1 MASTLSQ
8 VFRDNPL
15 PLNHIIPLDFTSV
28 HSLPESHVWPAFDG
42 FPFGTTYP
50 GEKFSI
56 PIIDLMDPNAAQL
69 VGHACEK
76 WGAFQLTSHGL
87 PSILTDD
94 VESQTRRLFAL
105 PAHDKMKALRL
116 PSGGTGYG
124 QARISPFYPKFM
136 WHEGF
141 TIMGSAVDHA
151 RKLWPDD
158 YKGFCDVMENYQ
170 KKMKELAESLLHIF
184 LESLNISKEEYRS
197 TTIQRG
203 RKACN
208 TALQLNSYPP
218 CPDPN
223 RAMGLAPHT
232 DSLLFTIV
240 HQSHTSGLQIL
251 RDGVGWITVFPL
263 EGALV
268 VNVGDLL
275 HILSNG
281 RYPSVLHRAVVN
293 QAEHRI
299 SLAYFYGPP
308 ADSLI
313 SPLCNLVSSGQ
324 QVVAPR
330 YRSVS
335 VKEYVDLK
343 EKHKEK
349 ALSLL
354 RL

>member
-1 MASTLSQ
+1 MRHENSFINSMMPHNTWFVCVVFVSSCVSFSTPKITTKHRLFQVPTETTPNPTPFFFNISIISPSINFFPSHSINVFHWHTKSLANPTPFLPPTMASTLSQ

-105 PAHDKMKALRL
+105 PAHEKMKALRL

-158 YKGFCDVMENYQ
+158 YKGF
-170 KKMKELAESLLHIF
+170 
-184 LESLNISKEEYRS
+184 
-197 TTIQRG
+197 
-203 RKACN
+203 
-208 TALQLNSYPP
+208 
-218 CPDPN
+218 
-223 RAMGLAPHT
+223 
-232 DSLLFTIV
+232 
-240 HQSHTSGLQIL
+240 
-251 RDGVGWITVFPL
+251 W
-263 EGALV
+263 
-268 VNVGDLL
+268 
-275 HILSNG
+275 
-281 RYPSVLHRAVVN
+281 
-293 QAEHRI
+293 
-299 SLAYFYGPP
+299 
-308 ADSLI
+308 
-313 SPLCNLVSSGQ
+313 
-324 QVVAPR
+324 
-330 YRSVS
+330 
-335 VKEYVDLK
+335 
-343 EKHKEK
+343 
-349 ALSLL
+349 
-354 RL
+354 